1 MLDHKINDNNIIII
15 LIINLQSISS
25 QVPLFLE
32 LWSEDS
38 LSSTSCYHHSSCCR
52 LVNQEDERKVIE
64 RGAHIKQKEQVEET
78 RTYYQ
83 EKRHIRSSSLQITT
97 EDNIAYVQAVPPE
110 EDITYGQTAAN
121 IQTEENIAYGQ
132 TTVNIQTEANIAYG
146 GTIDNFT
153 AEDNV
158 VYYTVK

>member
-1 MLDHKINDNNIIII
+1 MREKSLREVF
-15 LIINLQSISS
+15 ISNRKN
-25 QVPLFLE
+25 
-32 LWSEDS
+32 
-38 LSSTSCYHHSSCCR
+38 R
-52 LVNQEDERKVIE
+52 LK
-64 RGAHIKQKEQVEET
+64 KT

-97 EDNIAYVQAVPPE
+97 EDNVAYVQAVPPE
-110 EDITYGQTAAN
+110 EDIAYGQTTAN